1 MSVTVNDKGG
11 NEQRVNLIK
20 RGGGK
25 IQHVMLN
32 NTLIKKAENYHLVT
46 DRFVTNNLPG
56 ICLLYT
62 SDAADE

>member
-11 NEQRVNLIK
+11 NEIRVNLIK
-20 RGGGK
+20 RGTGD
-25 IQHVMLN
+25 IQHNMLKN
-32 NTLIKKAENYHLVT
+32 ILIKKAENYTLLT